1 MKNIFAVIIALLA
14 LGTLYTILN
23 DQTSLFAKDTKSG
36 DSVKVTSDVD
46 SIQLLLES
54 GETEIIPTDEN
65 EVKVEIDG
73 NGKLT
78 LKEKGDTIEVEVKHK
93 WYQWVAFNRK
103 SDITVYVPKDYDR
116 DMSIEL
122 GSGEVV
128 FTGGST
134 SNPMKLDTLTVKMG
148 SGDMELAHFKTNA
161 FDHKGS
167 SGDLNIDNLTTK
179 NGKVDLSSGD
189 VEISN
194 YEGPLSGD
202 VSSGD
207 ITVMMK
213 SLTGDIDFDVSSGE
227 VNLDLPDDAS
237 FTLDGR
243 ASSGEV
249 SSNFPL
255 KDKKDED
262 GNLSGTAGNGKYK
275 VKASVSSGSVD
286 IY

>member
-1 MKNIFAVIIALLA
+1 MKNIFAVIIAILA
-14 LGTLYTILN
+14 LGALYTIIN
-23 DQTSLFAKDTKSG
+23 DQTSLFAKENKSG
-36 DSVKVTSDVD
+36 DAVQVTNDVD
-46 SIQLLLES
+46 SIELLLES
-54 GETEIIPTDEN
+54 GETEIIPADGN

-73 NGKLT
+73 KGKLT
-78 LKEKGDTIEVEVKHK
+78 LKEKGNTIEVEVKHK
-93 WYQWVAFNRK
+93 WYQWIAFNRK
-103 SDITVYVPKDYDR
+103 SDITVYIPKDYDR
-116 DMSIEL
+116 NMNIEL
-122 GSGEVV
+122 GSGEVI

-134 SNPMKLDTLTVKMG
+134 SKPMKLDTFTVRMG
-148 SGDMELAHFKTNA
+148 SGDIELANFDTEV

-167 SGDLNIDNLTTK
+167 SGDLTIENLSTK

-207 ITVMMK
+207 VTVMMK

-243 ASSGEV
+243 ASSGDV

-255 KDKKDED
+255 KNRKEED
-262 GNLSGTAGNGKYK
+262 GDLSGTAGNGKYQ

>member
-1 MKNIFAVIIALLA
+1 MKNIFAIIIAILA
-14 LGTLYTILN
+14 LGALYTILN
-23 DQTSLFAKDTKSG
+23 DQTSLFAKENKSG
-36 DSVKVTSDVD
+36 DSVKVSNDVD
-46 SIQLLLES
+46 SIELLLES
-54 GETEIIPTDEN
+54 GETEIIPWDEN

-78 LKEKGDTIEVEVKHK
+78 LKERGNTIEVEVKHK
-93 WYQWVAFNRK
+93 WYQWIAFNQK

-116 DMSIEL
+116 DMNIEL

-134 SNPMKLDTLTVKMG
+134 STPMKLDTFTVRMG
-148 SGDMELAHFKTNA
+148 SGDMELVHFDTNV

-167 SGDLNIDNLTTK
+167 SGDLTIDNLTTK
-179 NGKVDLSSGD
+179 DGKVDLSSGD

-194 YEGPLSGD
+194 FEGPLSGD

-207 ITVMMK
+207 VTVMMK

-227 VNLDLPDDAS
+227 VNLDLPDDAG

-243 ASSGEV
+243 ASSGDV
-249 SSNFPL
+249 SSTFPL

-262 GNLSGTAGNGKYK
+262 GDLSGTAGNGKYN

>member
-1 MKNIFAVIIALLA
+1 MKNIFAVIIAILA

-36 DSVKVTSDVD
+36 DSVEVTSDVD

-93 WYQWVAFNRK
+93 WYQWIAFNRK
-103 SDITVYVPKDYDR
+103 SDITVYIPKDYDR
-116 DMSIEL
+116 DLNIEL

-128 FTGGST
+128 YAAGSG
-134 SNPMKLDTLTVKMG
+134 SEPMKLDELTVKMG
-148 SGDMELAHFKTNA
+148 SGDMEIAHLETNV
-161 FDHKGS
+161 FRHHGS
-167 SGDLNIDNLTTK
+167 SGDFTIDHLKTK
-179 NGKVDLSSGD
+179 DGKVELSSGD

-194 YEGPLSGD
+194 YEGPLRGD

-207 ITVMMK
+207 LSVMMK
-213 SLTGDIDFDVSSGE
+213 ALSGDILLDVSSGE
-227 VNLDLPDDAS
+227 VNVDLPDDAD
-237 FTLDGR
+237 FKLDGR
-243 ASSGEV
+243 ASSGDI
-249 SSNFPL
+249 SSDFQL
-255 KDKKDED
+255 KDKQDED